1 MTHRIAMETPIGVLT
16 IESNE
21 KAVTLITLP
30 REAGEHSQAAN
41 GQSPAPKSED
51 GPVPEPLALA
61 VAQLEEYFA
70 GRRQQFDL
78 PLELDGTDFQ
88 RRVADPGRDPVRRDG
103 ELRRIGHDGRPSER
117 LQGSRAGQ
125 RGEPDT
131 YRVALPPGFGQWR
144 RDRRLWRRPADETPA
159 AGDGGRAD
167 LIARLLPSPWA
178 ACFGAE
184 LGSRRAFCSIRVE
197 NTPKVLIYT
206 ERGTNTMTNNTDRGE
221 VTTCSGRKPP
231 IAGSGSPRRK

>member
-30 REAGEHSQAAN
+30 REAGEHFQAAN
-41 GQSPAPKSED
+41 GRKPAPKSPD

-88 RRVADPGRDPVRRDG
+88 RRVWLTLAEIPYG
-103 ELRRIGHDGRPSER
+103 ETVSYAELAMMVGRPNAY
-117 LQGSRAGQ
+117 RAVGQ
-125 RGEPDT
+125 ANGANPVPIVLPCH
-131 YRVALPPGFGQWR
+131 RVLASGGGIGGYGGGLPMKRQ
-144 RDRRLWRRPADETPA
+144 
-159 AGDGGRAD
+159 
-167 LIARLLPSPWA
+167 LLEMEGVQIS
-178 ACFGAE
+178 
-184 LGSRRAFCSIRVE
+184 
-197 NTPKVLIYT
+197 
-206 ERGTNTMTNNTDRGE
+206 
-221 VTTCSGRKPP
+221 
-231 IAGSGSPRRK
+231 